1 MPRLLRLALLL
12 IAIATLGLVDY
23 ATGPDYGFSL
33 FYLIP
38 IVAVGWFGYRTE
50 AVTTGVAASI
60 AWLVADYFSFHAAL
74 PVTLWN
80 AFTRM
85 AIFVAMGFM
94 MSRLREERELLRRT
108 NEELESFT
116 YSVSHDLRAPL
127 VHIGSFA
134 AKLAKRIEA
143 LADDES
149 RRYVKT
155 ISDSASETL
164 KLIDDL
170 LEFSRLGRKDVQHS
184 PVDLNEIVAGVRAEI
199 DPDMSGRTVSWI
211 IHPLPIVQGDAAMI
225 RVVLQ
230 NLISNAVKYTGRSD
244 APTIEIGSREEN
256 GADVVFVRDNGVGFD
271 PQYSSKLFRVFER
284 LHNRDEFDGSGIGL
298 AIAHRVVTRH
308 RWRIWAEG
316 AVDRG
321 ATFYVALPSK
331 S

>member
-1 MPRLLRLALLL
+1 MPRPLRLVLVL
-12 IAIATLGLVDY
+12 IAIAILGWIDY

-38 IVAVGWFGYRTE
+38 IVIVGW
-50 AVTTGVAASI
+50 TGVSADAMIAAVAASI
-60 AWLVADYFSFHAAL
+60 AWLVADYFAFHAAL
-74 PVTLWN
+74 VVTLWN
-80 AFTRM
+80 GFTRM
-85 AIFVAMGFM
+85 AIFVAMGVM
-94 MSRLREERELLRRT
+94 MSRLRAERERLERS

-134 AKLAKRIEA
+134 AKLDKRTA
-143 LADDES
+143 GQTDDES

-155 ISDSASETL
+155 ISDSASEAL

-170 LEFSRLGRKDVQHS
+170 LEFSRLGRKDVRHS
-184 PVDLNEIVAGVRAEI
+184 PVDLNEIVASVRAETEHGLN
-199 DPDMSGRTVSWI
+199 GRQVNWI
-211 IHPLPIVQGDAAMI
+211 VHPLPMVRGDAAMI
-225 RVVLQ
+225 RVVMQ

-244 APTIEIGSREEN
+244 APTIEIGGREESGSN
-256 GADVVFVRDNGVGFD
+256 VVFVRDNGVGFD

-284 LHNRDEFDGSGIGL
+284 LHDRDEFDGMGIGL

-308 RWRIWAEG
+308 SGRIWAEG

-321 ATFYVALPSK
+321 ATFYVALPA
-331 S
+331 

>member
-1 MPRLLRLALLL
+1 MPRPLRLALIL
-12 IAIATLGLVDY
+12 IAIGILGWIDY

-38 IVAVGWFGYRTE
+38 IVMVGWAGIS
-50 AVTTGVAASI
+50 ADAMIAGVAASI
-60 AWLVADYFSFHAAL
+60 AWLVADYFASHAAV

-80 AFTRM
+80 GFTRM
-85 AIFVAMGFM
+85 AIFVAVGVM
-94 MSRLREERELLRRT
+94 MSRLRAERERLQRS

-134 AKLAKRIEA
+134 AKLDQRTAGR
-143 LADDES
+143 ADDES

-155 ISDSASETL
+155 ISDSASEAL

-184 PVDLNEIVAGVRAEI
+184 PVDLNEIVASVRTEMEQ
-199 DPDMSGRTVSWI
+199 DLNGRQVKWI
-211 IHPLPIVQGDAAMI
+211 VHPLPMLRGDAAMM
-225 RVVLQ
+225 RVVMH
-230 NLISNAVKYTGRSD
+230 NLISNAVKYTGKTD
-244 APTIEIGSREEN
+244 APTIEIGAREDNE
-256 GADVVFVRDNGVGFD
+256 AHVVFVRDNGAGFD

-284 LHNRDEFDGSGIGL
+284 LHDRKDFDGRGIGL

-308 RWRIWAEG
+308 SGRIWAEG
-316 AVDRG
+316 AVGRG
-321 ATFYVALPSK
+321 ATFYVALPARP
-331 S
+331 